1 MNILFD
7 FLRRNPKLSK
17 GALLELI
24 SASTEKFEKMCRDM
38 HFAEKNVV
46 ARELNKRANILGDLS
61 VG

>member
-1 MNILFD
+1 M
-7 FLRRNPKLSK
+7 SK